1 MSDDNTH
8 RIGWIGIGRMGFP
21 MAERLLD
28 AGHELHVWNRT
39 RAKADPLAAKG
50 AVIVGQPSDIRDVD
64 ILFTMVATAA
74 DVDQVLFADGGV
86 INGAA
91 GVAPRIVIDCSS
103 IGADESAVIR
113 ERLADHG
120 SVLLAS
126 PVSGN
131 GKTVKVGKLSMVV
144 SGPRDAFDAVRP
156 YLDQIAGNG
165 VAYVGEGELA
175 RFCKIA
181 HNVMLGVVI
190 QNLSEITVLAEKAGV
205 PRHAFL
211 EFINNSVLGS
221 IFTRYKS
228 PALVNL
234 DFTTTFTPA
243 LLRKD
248 LDLGLAAARELDV
261 SMPVTAATREAV
273 QAHFGAASLKPDPAA
288 YLEKDFAALI
298 ETVAL
303 AAGMTLRSENKT
315 VLSGLEPKK

>member
-1 MSDDNTH
+1 MSNDNTH
-8 RIGWIGIGRMGFP
+8 RIGWIGIGRMGSP
-21 MAERLLD
+21 MAERLLA
-28 AGHELHVWNRT
+28 AGHQLHIWNRT
-39 RAKADPLAAKG
+39 RAKAAPLAAKG
-50 AVIVGQPSDIRDVD
+50 AQLAVRPSDIRDVD
-64 ILFTMVATAA
+64 VLFTMVSTAA
-74 DVDQVLFADGGV
+74 DVEQVLFGEGGV
-86 INGAA
+86 IDGAA
-91 GVAPRIVIDCSS
+91 GAGPRIVVDCSS
-103 IGADESAVIR
+103 IGADELAAIR
-113 ERLADHG
+113 ERLAEHG

-131 GKTVKVGKLSMVV
+131 GKTVKAGKLSIVV
-144 SGPRDAFDAVRP
+144 SGPRTAFETVRP
-156 YLDQIAGNG
+156 YLDTIAGNG

-243 LLRKD
+243 LLKKD

-261 SMPVTAATREAV
+261 AMPVTAATREAL
-273 QAHFGAASLKPDPAA
+273 QAHFGAATHKPDPSA
-288 YLEKDFAALI
+288 YLQLDFAALI

-303 AAGMTLRSENKT
+303 AAGMTLTSENKT
-315 VLSGLEPKK
+315 VLSGLEIEK

>member
-21 MAERLLD
+21 MVERLLD
-28 AGHELHVWNRT
+28 AGHEVDVWNRT
-39 RAKADPLAAKG
+39 RAKAEPLAAKG
-50 AVIVGQPSDIRDVD
+50 ARLTERAADVRDVD
-64 ILFTMVATAA
+64 ILFTMVSTAA
-74 DVDQVLFADGGV
+74 DIEQVLFAEGGV
-86 INGAA
+86 IDGAA
-91 GVAPRIVIDCSS
+91 GAGPRILVDCSS
-103 IGADESAVIR
+103 IGADESADIR
-113 ERLADHG
+113 RRLADHNT
-120 SVLLAS
+120 VLLAS

-131 GKTVKVGKLSMVV
+131 GKTVKAGKLSMVV
-144 SGPRDAFDAVRP
+144 SGPRDAYDTVKP
-156 YLDQIAGNG
+156 YLDRIAGNG
-165 VAYVGEGELA
+165 VAYVGDGELS

-248 LDLGLAAARELDV
+248 LDLGLAAARELNV
-261 SMPVTAATREAV
+261 AMPVTAATREAL
-273 QAHFGAASLKPDPAA
+273 QAHFGAAMLKPDPAA
-288 YLEKDFAALI
+288 YLAEDFAALI

-315 VLSGLEPKK
+315 VPSGLEIEK